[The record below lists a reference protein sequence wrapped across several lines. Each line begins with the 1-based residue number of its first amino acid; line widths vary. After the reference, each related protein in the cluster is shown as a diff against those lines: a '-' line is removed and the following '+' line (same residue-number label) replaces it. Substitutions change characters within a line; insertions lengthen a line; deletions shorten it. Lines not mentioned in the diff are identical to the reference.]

1 MEWCILGL
9 FINTFLSA
17 SVTYDVH
24 WLHDCEWWME
34 RMWMWHILRYYP
46 SFCLKELRITTE
58 KLNQDSQSPCWDLN
72 LAPTQKKPRFLNNT
86 PLYCWL
92 FLLQMTSHFNYYYG
106 LWNSVNTFINVSDTP
121 IFVYR
126 FSYNRHDTRFSLGKC
141 HSQFIVWNV

>member
-1 MEWCILGL
+1 
-9 FINTFLSA
+9 
-17 SVTYDVH
+17 
-24 WLHDCEWWME
+24 
-34 RMWMWHILRYYP
+34 
-46 SFCLKELRITTE
+46 
-58 KLNQDSQSPCWDLN
+58 
-72 LAPTQKKPRFLNNT
+72 
-86 PLYCWL
+86 L